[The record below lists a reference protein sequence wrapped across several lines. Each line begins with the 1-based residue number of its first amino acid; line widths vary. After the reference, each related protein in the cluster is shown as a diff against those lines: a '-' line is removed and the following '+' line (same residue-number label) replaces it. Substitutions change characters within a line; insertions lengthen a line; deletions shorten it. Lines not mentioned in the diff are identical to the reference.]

1 MKKEFK
7 SLESLLNR
15 EFQSVSK
22 VCKVYASTFTQR
34 RSFKEYCKG
43 CEINNSEIIDRMY
56 NLATDRY
63 FLQYMLLAYYDTA
76 DGVLCKKV
84 QLKKVDAKG
93 IEISRNKKVT
103 ESDALPFKVLK
114 KKGFSGKTI
123 EFETTRTSTG
133 VTDES
138 GVTTFS
144 IYVKRNECFKIEEIT
159 RVLLEYASAGF
170 PEIGYKER
178 PQNETETKE
187 KETKSNSENE
197 NK

>member
-22 VCKVYASTFTQR
+22 VCKVYASTFGQKK
-34 RSFKEYCKG
+34 SFKDYCKSCG
-43 CEINNSEIIDRMY
+43 INNSDTIERMY
-56 NLATDRY
+56 AFATNRN

-76 DGVLCKKV
+76 DGVLCKKL
-84 QLKKVDAKG
+84 QLRKVDANG
-93 IEISRNKKVT
+93 MEISKNKKANET
-103 ESDALPFKVLK
+103 DALSFKVLK

-138 GVTTFS
+138 GVTTFF
-144 IYVKRNECFKIEEIT
+144 IYVKRDECFKIEEIT

-178 PQNETETKE
+178 PQSNSETN
-187 KETKSNSENE
+187 KETKSNSEDE
-197 NK
+197 SK